1 MLRSILLGL
10 LALGTIPIALADATA
25 TSNTEFIEIEKP
37 TEKLGN
43 NLGLVSS
50 CASKRILSPFVI
62 KNDLAADRFS
72 DCSSFGNISSLEV
85 NSELWFNNITDIL
98 LSGSMFEGCR
108 TKESKNYS
116 IFNNSQRSLKNLV
129 TPRCLFSWQQPN
141 HNQESQNSLDS
152 AAIELFSDDNS
163 FPSYSDS
170 SVSPSPRPK
179 FPKLSRTSLIV
190 SPPTKNSSFV
200 PDTTKLANP
209 APDTKRIASPFG
221 WRTRPY
227 SYQLQFHQGIDYGAP
242 LGSPVVAVRDG
253 IVTKVV
259 SGCYD
264 FGNLF
269 CGGQLGNWIEIDH
282 GNGAL
287 GIYGH
292 LKNSSIA
299 VEEGMKVWKNQEI
312 AQVGSSGWST
322 GAHLDFRFKVNGK
335 YEDPAKYVM
344 AIEEQAGEAGKAEE
358 AGKAGKAEE
367 AGKAGKAEEAGEAG
381 EAEEAEGV
389 N

>member
-1 MLRSILLGL
+1 MLRSILQGL
-10 LALGTIPIALADATA
+10 LASGIIPIVLADAIA
-25 TSNTEFIEIEKP
+25 TSNIEDIVPGQSTP
-37 TEKLGN
+37 TQQLDNN
-43 NLGLVSS
+43 NLGLAPFCVPQKRLSS
-50 CASKRILSPFVI
+50 FEDKSDRTTK
-62 KNDLAADRFS
+62 RFS
-72 DCSSFGNISSLEV
+72 DCLFSNSNIGSLEV
-85 NSELWFNNITDIL
+85 NSEPWFNDLTDIL
-98 LSGSMFEGCR
+98 LSGSMFQQCR
-108 TKESKNYS
+108 TKELKNYS
-116 IFNNSQRSLKNLV
+116 IASNSKRSLQNLF
-129 TPRCLFSWQQPN
+129 TSRCLFSGQQSID
-141 HNQESQNSLDS
+141 NQKNINGNSLDS
-152 AAIELFSDDNS
+152 SAIKLFSGDNN
-163 FPSYSDS
+163 FQS
-170 SVSPSPRPK
+170 SPNSRVSQSSRPK
-179 FPKLSRTSLIV
+179 FPKLSRTSLVV
-190 SPPTKNSSFV
+190 SLPTNNSTFI
-200 PDTTKLANP
+200 PKETKLANP

-242 LGSPVVAVRDG
+242 LGSPVVAVGDG

-292 LKNSSIA
+292 LKNDSIA
-299 VEEGMKVWKNQEI
+299 VKEGMKVWKNQEI

-344 AIEEQAGEAGKAEE
+344 AIKETTRKTF
-358 AGKAGKAEE
+358 K
-367 AGKAGKAEEAGEAG
+367 
-381 EAEEAEGV
+381 
-389 N
+389 